1 MQPRRKEEEGEEEK
15 LNLRNLEFKLENGK
29 ISSKS
34 GKHKIKLEEEKREC
48 NTGLAG
54 KINRYACV
62 HREETEPYRNPA
74 RLMEYFKKFTH
85 SCF

>member
-54 KINRYACV
+54 
-62 HREETEPYRNPA
+62 
-74 RLMEYFKKFTH
+74 
-85 SCF
+85 